1 MAATAGLALAGALG
15 AVVPSSATAT
25 PSHAGGPSANFSAL
39 ATARAASARFHDV
52 RVALAA
58 GYLVDEHCVAAPGL
72 GVMGRHYVKPA
83 NFGST
88 DPTKPAAL
96 LYVSK
101 PGGGLRLVAIEFLV
115 ADADQDLST
124 SGDRP
129 TMFGHAFDGPMLGHS
144 ETMPKHYDLH
154 VWLWAHNPQGMFTPF
169 NPAISC

>member
-1 MAATAGLALAGALG
+1 MAGEQ
-15 AVVPSSATAT
+15 SADLR
-25 PSHAGGPSANFSAL
+25 SL
-39 ATARAASARFHDV
+39 ATARAASARYHDV

-58 GYLVDEHCVAAPGL
+58 GYLADEHCVDAPDL
-72 GVMGRHYVKPA
+72 GVMGRHYVKPEF
-83 NFGST
+83 FGST

-124 SGDRP
+124 SGDKP
-129 TMFGHAFDGPMLGHS
+129 SLFGHPFDGPMPGHS
-144 ETMPKHYDLH
+144 ETMPIHYDQH
-154 VWLWAHNPQGMFTPF
+154 VWLWAHNPAGMFTPF